1 MRSQYHTLPYIGF
14 DPFDTHFEYV
24 TAKRHNI
31 FKPEMMMF
39 DYTQFKL
46 DRMRLSQVRNFLFVD
61 FNVLLNLYEF

>member
-46 DRMRLSQVRNFLFVD
+46 DRMRLSQVRHFLFFD

>member
-46 DRMRLSQVRNFLFVD
+46 DRMRLSQVRNFLFFD

>member
-14 DPFDTHFEYV
+14 EPFDTHFEHV

-46 DRMRLSQVRNFLFVD
+46 DRMRLSQVRNFFFFA
-61 FNVLLNLYEF
+61 FNVLFNLY